1 MIKIYKDDKAYS
13 GKIQPANMRHK
24 HPGMLRKDNG
34 FNLAATVPLPW
45 ACRFLNVPPIW
56 NGQGQGDRTMLFFF
70 GCQRYRLL
78 VEIGRGFVCW
88 TMLEAANS
96 PAIGSRWALQHRA
109 ALLQKKTPRETWDL
123 YGSSSISLVAWHTGV
138 TCHRAVPIWFNW
150 ICSWFF
156 NVLEPYADAQSQTN
170 TYTLNHFGRFC
181 RGTSCHLHCKR
192 HGSLCKRLVT
202 WHGWP
207 VGRVLCDE
215 SWRMAVVS
223 RWRFGSAAIAWN
235 RVLKQ

>member
-1 MIKIYKDDKAYS
+1 MVRYNRQTWGTQD
-13 GKIQPANMRHK
+13 
-24 HPGMLRKDNG
+24 GMLRNDNG
-34 FNLAATVPLPW
+34 FNQWHLGYASKQLAAQTLWRQCLFHGRAV
-45 ACRFLNVPPIW
+45 NVPPIW
-56 NGQGQGDRTMLFFF
+56 NGQGQPDHVVVFFE
-70 GCQRYRLL
+70 CQRYRLL

-207 VGRVLCDE
+207 VGRVLFDE